1 MSNESDRNLKCQ
13 FYEAKGAVDI
23 LDILREEM
31 EQWLEEA
38 QDDSKH
44 EALENVLGHIEVLDI
59 EYRKRYMDLNACFD
73 SGS

>member
-1 MSNESDRNLKCQ
+1 MPDNSISQLQKDLH
-13 FYEAKGAVDI
+13 EANGAVDI

-44 EALENVLGHIEVLDI
+44 EALENVLGHIDVMDV
-59 EYRKRYMDLNACFD
+59 EYRKRRDRLAEQL
-73 SGS
+73 GS